1 MKRFNR
7 PGRYNPQDVFAAL
20 QALPALR
27 NKKILDPHGR
37 EAEEAVFCLGTD
49 ENGLVL
55 DLPDE
60 ADEGA
65 VEAVLSALVYRE
77 PPDPVAEQ
85 TTKKAAQRALIENAN
100 SVAALRAAMLEI
112 LKEE

>member
-49 ENGLVL
+49 ENGMVL

-77 PPDPVAEQ
+77 PPDPVAEAQ
-85 TTKKAAQRALIENAN
+85 ARKLAQRQKIEGAK
-100 SVAALRAAMLEI
+100 SVAELRAALLEI
-112 LKEE
+112 LES